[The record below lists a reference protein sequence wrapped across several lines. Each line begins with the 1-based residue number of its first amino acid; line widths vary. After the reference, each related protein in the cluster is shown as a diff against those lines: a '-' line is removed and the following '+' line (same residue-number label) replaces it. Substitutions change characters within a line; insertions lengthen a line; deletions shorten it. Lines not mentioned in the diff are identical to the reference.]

1 MHLKASQ
8 TENPETFENK
18 LDSLEKIVK
27 KLEEGSLTLQETLA
41 LYEKGMKMSS
51 ELNDALNEAEKH
63 MREISNGKIL
73 PPEEEA

>member
-1 MHLKASQ
+1 MKDLR
-8 TENPETFENK
+8 TENPESFENK
-18 LDSLEKIVK
+18 LASLETIVK

-51 ELNDALNEAEKH
+51 ELNEALNEAEKH

-73 PPEEEA
+73 VPEEET

>member
-1 MHLKASQ
+1 MKDLR
-8 TENPETFENK
+8 TENPESFENK
-18 LDSLEKIVK
+18 LASLETIVK

-51 ELNDALNEAEKH
+51 ELNEALNEAEKH

-73 PPEEEA
+73 APEEET